1 MTADATELE
10 QRRALLAPYL
20 ISNFPGIDEATLRSI
35 QDSVQWVH
43 LGAGDVLMEQG
54 TPGDAAYLTISGRL
68 RVYVKADNGESRMV
82 RELGRGEITGEI
94 SLYTDAPRSA
104 TVVAIRGS
112 VVARLDKA
120 RFRQLVGRNP
130 QVSIALT
137 RKIIDRLQTQYDRR
151 PLPPPVALTLLPI
164 TRGVDSFAFAQ
175 RLTDALGR
183 FGRAC
188 WVDASSVRTKSS
200 SAEDRDD
207 SPSTYEMSV
216 VLEDL
221 EADHDFVLMVADTE
235 PNEWTRLCINQSDEV
250 LLLADATQPPAIH
263 EVERAYMLH
272 RVPRSESAETLVL
285 LHPKNT
291 QSPMGMRR
299 WIDRRP
305 VTGHVNLRP
314 ELDSDIA
321 RLARLV
327 SRNAVGL
334 VLAGGGARGFA
345 HLGIW
350 KVLDELGIEIDCV
363 GGTSMGAVMAAAIA
377 SDRDI
382 PTTIGVI
389 KQAFKINP
397 TGDYSLLPLISLIK
411 GARVRSVVERSI
423 HSLMGGP
430 IDIVD
435 LWKGYFCIAS
445 NYSRG
450 CETQCH
456 KGDLG
461 RSLRAS
467 IAIPGALPPVVME
480 GELFCDGGTFNNFP
494 ADVMRGMRGVGKV
507 IGVDLSAR
515 SVRRL
520 EFDEMPSAW
529 RVLLDRLRP
538 RKKRRYRV
546 PSLVAYLL
554 NVSILYSVPR
564 QSQSRQQTDLYF
576 NPPLAHF
583 GFLQWNRF
591 SAIVKRG
598 DAHAREVVAALSLAE
613 KRAWGI
619 KDTPAEAAPRPAS
632 AAPPEP

>member
-1 MTADATELE
+1 MKADGVELE
-10 QRRALLAPYL
+10 QQRALLAPYL
-20 ISNFPGIDEATLRSI
+20 ISNFPGIEEQTLDDI
-35 QDSVQWVH
+35 QESVQWVH
-43 LGAGDVLMEQG
+43 LDAGDVLMEQG
-54 TPGDAAYLTISGRL
+54 TFGDAAYLTISGRL
-68 RVYVKADNGESRMV
+68 RVYVKNDDGESRMV

-94 SLYTDAPRSA
+94 SLYTGAPRSA

-112 VVARLDKA
+112 LVARLDKE

-164 TRGVDSFAFAQ
+164 TEGVDPFAFAQ
-175 RLTDALGR
+175 RLTEALGR
-183 FGRAC
+183 YGRAC
-188 WVDASSVRTKSS
+188 WVDAKSVRSKSS
-200 SAEDRDD
+200 AADNLDD
-207 SPSTYEMSV
+207 SPSTYDMSV
-216 VLEDL
+216 ALEDL
-221 EADHDFVLMVADTE
+221 EIDHDFVLMVGDTE

-263 EVERAYMLH
+263 EVERACMLH
-272 RVPRSESAETLVL
+272 RESRSEAAETLVL
-285 LHPKNT
+285 LHPLST

-299 WIDRRP
+299 WVDRRP
-305 VTGHVNLRP
+305 VTCHVNLRP
-314 ELDSDIA
+314 ELDSDMA

-345 HLGIW
+345 HLGVW
-350 KVLDELGIEIDCV
+350 KALDELGIEIDCV
-363 GGTSMGAVMAAAIA
+363 GGTSMGALMAAAIA
-377 SDRDI
+377 SDRDV
-382 PTTIGVI
+382 PTAIDVI

-411 GARVRSVVERSI
+411 GRRVRHAVEQSI
-423 HSLMGGP
+423 NRLMGGP
-430 IDIVD
+430 IDVVD

-450 CETQCH
+450 CEVQCH

-467 IAIPGALPPVVME
+467 IAIPGALPPVVMD
-480 GELFCDGGTFNNFP
+480 GELFSDGGTFNNFP

-515 SVRRL
+515 SARRL

-529 RVLLDRLRP
+529 QVLFDRWRP
-538 RKKRRYRV
+538 RNKRRYRV
-546 PSLVAYLL
+546 PSLVSYLL
-554 NVSILYSVPR
+554 NISILYSVSR
-564 QSQSRQQTDLYF
+564 QSESRKQTDLYF

-583 GFLQWNRF
+583 GFLQWGRF
-591 SAIVKRG
+591 PDIVKQG
-598 DAHAREVVAALSLAE
+598 DAHAREVMASLSPAE
-613 KRAWGI
+613 KQAWGI
-619 KDTPAEAAPRPAS
+619 QDA
-632 AAPPEP
+632 